1 MPCLT
6 HTSWPLII
14 CWRLSSRF
22 SLTLNLLENP
32 WNLKTNSVC
41 ELYLEHD
48 ACLASLY
55 IDHVKVASKHY
66 RIAGNFR
73 KVQIFA
79 IFATHDQNAKIRT
92 AKYEPGKFEHVNF

>member
-14 CWRLSSRF
+14 CWRPSSRF

-32 WNLKTNSVC
+32 WNLKTNFVC

-55 IDHVKVASKHY
+55 IDHVKVVSKHY
-66 RIAGNFR
+66 MQMCMHVRT
-73 KVQIFA
+73 VVA
-79 IFATHDQNAKIRT
+79 IEKPNVMAVSFQTQYLLFVISLQN
-92 AKYEPGKFEHVNF
+92 NL